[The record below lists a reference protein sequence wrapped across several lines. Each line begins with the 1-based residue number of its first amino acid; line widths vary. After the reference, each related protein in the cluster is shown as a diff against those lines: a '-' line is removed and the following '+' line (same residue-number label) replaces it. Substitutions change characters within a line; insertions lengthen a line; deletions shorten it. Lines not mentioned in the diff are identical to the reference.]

1 MYEYITQSNPKKIV
15 LTFSLADIFVI
26 STVRPNCLIIKLNK
40 QMILDWGLK
49 LFQSRHFTTTLHPT
63 CQTCIHE
70 KEWKKWRKKK
80 FCSSSRKL
88 RRRRPSLGNSGKRKQ
103 HILFGQDI
111 LDSYKYVVL
120 SRYIGLLL
128 LFSHVA
134 ELIEACEK
142 LELPQSLFCFD
153 HCAIC

>member
-1 MYEYITQSNPKKIV
+1 MKKNE
-15 LTFSLADIFVI
+15 
-26 STVRPNCLIIKLNK
+26 RN
-40 QMILDWGLK
+40 
-49 LFQSRHFTTTLHPT
+49 
-63 CQTCIHE
+63 E
-70 KEWKKWRKKK
+70 EKK
-80 FCSSSRKL
+80 FCSSSSRKL
-88 RRRRPSLGNSGKRKQ
+88 RRRPSLGNSGKRKQ

-128 LFSHVA
+128 LLLFSHVA

-142 LELPQSLFCFD
+142 LELPQSLLCFD

>member
-1 MYEYITQSNPKKIV
+1 MKKNE
-15 LTFSLADIFVI
+15 
-26 STVRPNCLIIKLNK
+26 RN
-40 QMILDWGLK
+40 
-49 LFQSRHFTTTLHPT
+49 
-63 CQTCIHE
+63 E
-70 KEWKKWRKKK
+70 EKK

-88 RRRRPSLGNSGKRKQ
+88 RRRPSLGNSGKRKQ

-128 LFSHVA
+128 LLLFSHVA

-142 LELPQSLFCFD
+142 LELPQSLLCFD

>member
-1 MYEYITQSNPKKIV
+1 MKEMKKKKIC
-15 LTFSLADIFVI
+15 S
-26 STVRPNCLIIKLNK
+26 
-40 QMILDWGLK
+40 
-49 LFQSRHFTTTLHPT
+49 
-63 CQTCIHE
+63 
-70 KEWKKWRKKK
+70 
-80 FCSSSRKL
+80 SSSRKL